1 MAQQR
6 DLTLRRT
13 PKRRTDEGS
22 NAERPR
28 QRPPE
33 ESRCR
38 LQVDRHTKGSYPTRS
53 TAKEAAIAIKRA
65 YPIVHVT
72 VFDAEE
78 GQSEVIVLPQE

>member
-13 PKRRTDEGS
+13 PKRPTDEGTS
-22 NAERPR
+22 AEQAR

-33 ESRCR
+33 ESRFR
-38 LQVDRHTKGSYPTRS
+38 LQVDRQTKGSYPTRAA
-53 TAKEAAIAIKRA
+53 AKEAAIAIKRA
-65 YPIVHVT
+65 FPIVHVA

-78 GQSEVIVLPQE
+78 AQSELIVLD

>member
-13 PKRRTDEGS
+13 PKRPTDEGS
-22 NAERPR
+22 NAAQGR

-33 ESRCR
+33 EGRFR
-38 LQVDRHTKGSYPTRS
+38 LQVDRQTKGFYPTRS
-53 TAKEAAIAIKRA
+53 AAKEAAIAIKRA
-65 YPIVHVT
+65 YPVVHVA

-78 GQSEVIVLPQE
+78 GQSEVIVLPAE